1 MTRAPSLRSLIHD
14 YLEEVEISGKAE
26 ITAKRYG
33 AYLGTF
39 VEWLSAST
47 KRDASELAPEDVTP
61 RRLRDFRLHLAR
73 RRVRTTGRSIGPA
86 TRNLYL
92 IALRNF
98 LRFCRRR
105 EIDVPEPGDL
115 LELAKTRDLA
125 VRHIEH
131 EEVARITAAIRL
143 DAPTG
148 LRDRAIVE
156 MLFGTGCRVSELVAL
171 GRRQVD
177 LERRE
182 AEVIG
187 KGGHSRLVLLTQDA
201 AGWLERY
208 LATRKDTEPFLF
220 LSTRTRSGAVAP
232 LEVRQVQRIVDKAAQ
247 RAGIPFRISPH
258 WFRHGRLTIVAR
270 HMGVQAAQ
278 RIAGHASLETTA
290 RYLHVTDQHLRQGYD
305 DAERA
310 EGSGGRGRRSP

>member
-1 MTRAPSLRSLIHD
+1 MLQRLVHD
-14 YLEEVEISGKAE
+14 YLEEVEISGKAQ
-26 ITAKRYG
+26 ITAKRYS
-33 AYLGTF
+33 AYLGSF
-39 VEWLSAST
+39 VAWLATAAT
-47 KRDASELAPEDVTP
+47 KKPGDLMPGDVTAQ
-61 RRLRDFRLHLAR
+61 RLRDFRLHLAR
-73 RRVRTTGRSIGPA
+73 RRVPATGRSLGPA

-98 LRFCRRR
+98 LRYCRRHEV
-105 EIDVPEPGDL
+105 EIPEPGDL
-115 LELAKTRDLA
+115 LQLAKTRDLA
-125 VRHIEH
+125 VRHLER
-131 EEVARITAAIRL
+131 EEVSRITAAIRL

-156 MLFGTGCRVSELVAL
+156 VLFGTGCRVSELVAL
-171 GRRQVD
+171 VRRQVD
-177 LERRE
+177 LQRRE

-201 AGWLERY
+201 AGWLDRY
-208 LATRKDTEPFLF
+208 LATRTDTEQFLF
-220 LSTRTRSGAVAP
+220 LSSRKRAGSVAA

-290 RYLHVTDQHLRQGYD
+290 RYLHVTDQHLREGYD

-310 EGSGGRGRRSP
+310 EGGG

>member
-1 MTRAPSLRSLIHD
+1 MTAPRRLVRLAHD
-14 YLEEVEISGKAE
+14 YLEEVEISGRAE
-26 ITAKRYG
+26 ITARRYS
-33 AYLGTF
+33 AYLGAFTA
-39 VEWLSAST
+39 WLASFSRKAT
-47 KRDASELAPEDVTP
+47 DDLTAADVTAEA
-61 RRLRDFRLHLAR
+61 LRAYRLHLAR
-73 RRVRTTGRSIGPA
+73 RRDKSTGRSLGPS

-98 LRFCRRR
+98 LRYCRLQ
-105 EIDVPEPGDL
+105 EVDVPEPAGV
-115 LELAKTRDLA
+115 LELSKTRDLA
-125 VRHIEH
+125 VRHLERN
-131 EEVARITAAIRL
+131 EVVRIAAAIQL
-143 DAPTG
+143 DRPTG

-156 MLFGTGCRVSELVAL
+156 VLFGTGCRVSELVAL
-171 GRRQVD
+171 VRRQID

-201 AGWLERY
+201 ADWLGRY
-208 LATRKDTEPFLF
+208 LASRNDDAPFLF
-220 LSTRTRSGAVAP
+220 LSTRRRDGAPAQ
-232 LEVRQVQRIVDKAAQ
+232 LEVRQVQRIVEKAAQ
-247 RAGIPFRISPH
+247 RAGIPFRVSPH

-290 RYLHVTDQHLRQGYD
+290 RYLHVTDQHLREGYD

-310 EGSGGRGRRSP
+310 EGGGEATPRLD

>member
-1 MTRAPSLRSLIHD
+1 MIPARVLRGLVHD

-33 AYLGTF
+33 AYLNTF
-39 VEWLSAST
+39 LDWLSAST
-47 KRDASELAPEDVTP
+47 KKRSDELVPGDVTP
-61 RRLRDFRLHLAR
+61 ERLRNFRLHLAR
-73 RRVRTTGRSIGPA
+73 RRDRTTGRSLGPA

-98 LRFCRRR
+98 LRYCRRHQV
-105 EIDVPEPGDL
+105 DVPEPGDL
-115 LELAKTRDLA
+115 LQLAKTRDLA
-125 VRHIEH
+125 VRHLEH
-131 EEVARITAAIRL
+131 GEVSRITAAIRL

-156 MLFGTGCRVSELVAL
+156 VLFGTGCRVSELVAL
-171 GRRQVD
+171 VRRQVD

-208 LATRKDTEPFLF
+208 LATRKDAEQYLF
-220 LSTRTRSGAVAP
+220 LSTRKRAGSSAP
-232 LEVRQVQRIVDKAAQ
+232 LEVRQVQRVVEKAAR

-305 DAERA
+305 EAERA
-310 EGSGGRGRRSP
+310 EGGG